1 MNVLK
6 KNKESEIQSI
16 LLKWYKKNKRDLPWR
31 VLQVNKLPNPY
42 YIFVSEYMLQQ
53 TTVGTVKKRFE
64 EFILKW
70 PTIDSLASIS
80 DTLILS
86 FWSGLGYYSRAT
98 NLLKA
103 VKIIKKNFNSK
114 IPNNYEELL
123 KLPGIGDYTAKAIL
137 GIAYNKPVM
146 PLDANIERILARIYG
161 IKLPLI
167 KIKKELKEISNIFI
181 SKNNAT
187 NLIQSFMDYGSIICT
202 PRNPHCSNCLIKLK
216 CSSYKK
222 NLQNIIP
229 LKNKPSSKKKKKYS
243 RAYIFHNEKN
253 EILLRKRSAKG
264 MLASMLEVPNDNW
277 EINKNKLVHD
287 KIINNIKYKI
297 QSKGI
302 IEYSFSHFDLETE
315 VFFIVVKKSNFK
327 NHKWVKI
334 KNINKVGLPTVM
346 KKIISIAINQ

>member
-6 KNKESEIQSI
+6 KDKESEIQSI

-64 EFILKW
+64 EFILRW

-80 DTLILS
+80 NTSILN

-146 PLDANIERILARIYG
+146 PLDAYIERILARIYG
-161 IKLPLI
+161 I
-167 KIKKELKEISNIFI
+167 
-181 SKNNAT
+181 
-187 NLIQSFMDYGSIICT
+187 
-202 PRNPHCSNCLIKLK
+202 
-216 CSSYKK
+216 
-222 NLQNIIP
+222 
-229 LKNKPSSKKKKKYS
+229 
-243 RAYIFHNEKN
+243 
-253 EILLRKRSAKG
+253 
-264 MLASMLEVPNDNW
+264 
-277 EINKNKLVHD
+277 
-287 KIINNIKYKI
+287 
-297 QSKGI
+297 
-302 IEYSFSHFDLETE
+302 
-315 VFFIVVKKSNFK
+315 
-327 NHKWVKI
+327 
-334 KNINKVGLPTVM
+334 
-346 KKIISIAINQ
+346 

>member
-6 KNKESEIQSI
+6 QSKELEIQSI
-16 LLKWYKKNKRDLPWR
+16 LLRWYKKNKRDLPWR
-31 VLQVNKLPNPY
+31 ALQTNKLPNPY
-42 YIFVSEYMLQQ
+42 YILVSEYMLQQ

-64 EFILKW
+64 EFVLKW
-70 PTIDSLASIS
+70 PSVDLLASIS
-80 DTLILS
+80 NNSILS

-103 VKIIKKNFNSK
+103 IKIIKKNFNSK

-167 KIKKELKEISNIFI
+167 KIKKKLKEKSNIFI
-181 SKNNAT
+181 SNNNAT
-187 NLIQSFMDYGSIICT
+187 NLIQSFMDYGSIICK

-216 CSSYKK
+216 CLSYKK

-229 LKNKPSSKKKKKYS
+229 LKNKPKSKKRKKYS
-243 RAYIFHNEKN
+243 RAYIFYNEKN
-253 EILLRKRSAKG
+253 EILLRRRSAKG

-277 EINKNKLVHD
+277 VLNKDKLVHD
-287 KIINNIKYKI
+287 RIINKIKNKIKYK
-297 QSKGI
+297 GT
-302 IEYSFSHFDLETE
+302 IEYSFSHFDLVTE
-315 VFFIVVKKSNFK
+315 VFLMVVKKSSFK
-327 NHKWVKI
+327 DQKWVKI
-334 KNINKVGLPTVM
+334 NNINKIELPTVM
-346 KKIISIAINQ
+346 KKIVSIALN